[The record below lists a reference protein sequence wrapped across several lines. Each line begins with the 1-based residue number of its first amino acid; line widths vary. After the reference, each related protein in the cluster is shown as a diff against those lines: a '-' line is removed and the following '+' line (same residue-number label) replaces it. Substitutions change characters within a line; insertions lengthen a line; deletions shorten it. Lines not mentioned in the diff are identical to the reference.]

1 MSLQMGWTT
10 LLGSD
15 PGNPHEAR
23 PLATGVKD
31 LSHSCAKE
39 KVFHGSFQSKV
50 QANSKNS
57 GHPGVLEIGIIPRM
71 LRAVELRTSGCSG
84 RTALLCLLLFSC
96 EDRRSSRA
104 APSDCRPFTGRSQSQ
119 DEKRE
124 VKRGSAGSCSWIRLN
139 LSASPLSHE

>member
-1 MSLQMGWTT
+1 MGWNT

-23 PLATGVKD
+23 PLVTGVKNP
-31 LSHSCAKE
+31 SHSCTKD
-39 KVFHGSFQSKV
+39 KVFHGSFQSKG
-50 QANSKNS
+50 QANSKNP

-71 LRAVELRTSGCSG
+71 LKVVELRTSGCSG

-104 APSDCRPFTGRSQSQ
+104 APSDCHPFTGWSQSQ
-119 DEKRE
+119 DEKSK
-124 VKRGSAGSCSWIRLN
+124 VKRGSAGSCLRIRLN
-139 LSASPLSHE
+139 HSASPLS